1 MRGKGARSQ
10 NLLGLNGLSWNLA
23 LKSLPQIQTCMQTF
37 SPINQHS
44 ISSLAEAKFMQKQE
58 NKLSPSQNL
67 LGLMDWPETWH
78 YGYFV
83 AYYLTHNFIWYLF
96 KNISLTFSFLKEDFL
111 RMVQKSSFEKGT
123 ALHQR
128 SLIILKEDFQFY
140 FSLQPIE
147 TRVSVLEIRSKSFCI
162 SWEGMA
168 FIMTLHSV
176 MAFRLMLCLG

>member
-1 MRGKGARSQ
+1 
-10 NLLGLNGLSWNLA
+10 
-23 LKSLPQIQTCMQTF
+23 
-37 SPINQHS
+37 
-44 ISSLAEAKFMQKQE
+44 
-58 NKLSPSQNL
+58 
-67 LGLMDWPETWH
+67 
-78 YGYFV
+78 
-83 AYYLTHNFIWYLF
+83 
-96 KNISLTFSFLKEDFL
+96 
-111 RMVQKSSFEKGT
+111 MVQKSSFEKGT

-176 MAFRLMLCLG
+176 MAFRLMLCLGQYTKLQQGFQGFSKRSLNGQMTVPPYLANLELWPDFLLWQDALMAPTLMSRHLKMMKKALSTAIITTASTSLVFVDQTFVSITSSVLPQDVGMIPE